1 MGPLICGSAQI
12 ACRNLAPVGTALK
25 DPFFP
30 RIDNTRNETFSVSVP
45 FRHFSTKEGQHS
57 KYLVCKIASKELC
70 GAVRRG
76 LGRMEEEWRERCC
89 RGWRESLGGCM
100 EIGDRGL

>member
-30 RIDNTRNETFSVSVP
+30 RIDNTRNETFSVNIAIG
-45 FRHFSTKEGQHS
+45 HFSTKEGQHS
-57 KYLVCKIASKELC
+57 KYLVYKTANKEL
-70 GAVRRG
+70 GGVF
-76 LGRMEEEWRERCC
+76 EEGWGEWRKNGEKGSAENR
-89 RGWRESLGGCM
+89 RKAWEA
-100 EIGDRGL
+100 GDT